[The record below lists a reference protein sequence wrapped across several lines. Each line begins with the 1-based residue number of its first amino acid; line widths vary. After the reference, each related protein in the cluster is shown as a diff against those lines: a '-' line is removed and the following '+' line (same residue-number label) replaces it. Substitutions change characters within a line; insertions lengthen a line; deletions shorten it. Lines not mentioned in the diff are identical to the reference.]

1 MTAPARP
8 TMTPERWKAVDQ
20 ILQRALGCA
29 RDDRDRVVAAAC
41 GDDTALR
48 SEVSS
53 LLAVYDATPVD
64 FLERPAIEEHGE
76 SSPVPAAD
84 PLRPPPPPPA
94 TVGSQPT
101 RTVTAR
107 VAVYAAAAAVVLGT
121 VTGWNLA
128 HSATVERWR
137 ATVSAIRRQSN
148 ANTAP
153 RANAASSTATA
164 STADLSLVVVDRGG
178 RIVREIAAS
187 RPWTPRFA
195 PDGRRV
201 AYGAVGEGRNTSD
214 IWITDL
220 DGGTTRRLTNDDADN
235 NHPQWSPDG
244 GTIAYSVNAAGGKT
258 IAAQWATGG
267 GTRVVASAPGT
278 QFPTD
283 WLRDGSALLV
293 SEVSGSS
300 QFDIVV
306 QPSDGSAPHAYA
318 ATRAQETTGRIS
330 PHTHWVAYTSNESG
344 RDEVYVDSYPRPG
357 YRALVSQGGGV
368 DPVWRGDGRE
378 LYYWRGDALVAVPID
393 GSRGGRPPILGA
405 ERVLFQSPYEHS
417 LNSMYDVSPDGQRF
431 VIVRRR

>member
-8 TMTPERWKAVDQ
+8 TMTPDRWRAVDQ
-20 ILQRALGCA
+20 VLQRALVCA
-29 RDDRDRVVAAAC
+29 RDERDEVVADSC

-53 LLAVYDATPVD
+53 LLAVYDATPAD
-64 FLERPAIEEHGE
+64 FLERPAIEEHSG
-76 SSPVPAAD
+76 SVPAGTPD
-84 PLRPPPPPPA
+84 PTPPLSTA
-94 TVGSQPT
+94 TSQST
-101 RTVTAR
+101 RTVPAR
-107 VAVYAAAAAVVLGT
+107 VAVYAAAAAILLGT

-128 HSATVERWR
+128 HSSTVERWR
-137 ATVSAIRRQSN
+137 ATLRAIGQQAN
-148 ANTAP
+148 ANTPPGANTAP
-153 RANAASSTATA
+153 SNATA
-164 STADLSLVVVDRGG
+164 ATADLSLVVVDRGG
-178 RIVREIAAS
+178 RVVREIAAN

-201 AYGAVGEGRNTSD
+201 AYGAFGEGRNTSD

-220 DGGTTRRLTNDDADN
+220 DGGTTRRLTNDDTDN
-235 NHPQWSPDG
+235 NDPQWSPDG
-244 GTIAYSVNAAGGKT
+244 GTLAYSTKPAGAKA
-258 IAAQWATGG
+258 IAEQWATGG
-267 GTRVVASAPGT
+267 GTRVVASGPGT

-283 WLRDGSALLV
+283 WLHDGSALLV
-293 SEVSGSS
+293 SEDAGGNR
-300 QFDIVV
+300 FDIVV
-306 QPSDGSAPHAYA
+306 QPTDGSARHAYA
-318 ATRAQETTGRIS
+318 TTRAQERTGRIS

-378 LYYWRGDALVAVPID
+378 LYYWRGDMLVAVPID

-405 ERVLFQSPYEHS
+405 ERVLFQLPYIHA